1 MMVGGLLSSDLVM
14 MMLWMVSEKDDGDE
28 RSIHFLLG
36 RPTTKLCTGETIIRI
51 WMQYHNRLKHK
62 TKKPYLLILE
72 TLFFWYDVVVSCQ
85 VQYQGRALCLVLVLR
100 CFYII

>member
-62 TKKPYLLILE
+62 KKKPWFDIGKSDIIQSQLSPIFVE
-72 TLFFWYDVVVSCQ
+72 T
-85 VQYQGRALCLVLVLR
+85 
-100 CFYII
+100 